1 MFIVGLVW
9 NCFGLNLGLFFG
21 FFFPNKSVYLG
32 VILVMC
38 WFSFTYFFSTQ
49 FCLFWVYFGFI
60 SFFCLVVLPNQF
72 CLFWRCFDLILGLFI
87 WGFIFLFVCSPEL
100 ILLTLVLFRVY
111 SFDYLIYRTY
121 SAYFGV
127 ILSYHWHTKKTRN
140 QTITMNQNSTMNQN
154 RTQSHKSWTQQ
165 QTQPKNKQGNKRTN
179 KKSYC
184 GHTRTKQYK
193 NPEGCKTKV
202 GEISMISLFRLYF
215 VVIFWIP

>member
-1 MFIVGLVW
+1 MLVQFHIFFLYTILFI
-9 NCFGLNLGLFFG
+9 LGLFWFY
-21 FFFPNKSVYLG
+21 FVFLFSCSPQS
-32 VILVMC
+32 IL
-38 WFSFTYFFSTQ
+38 FILA
-49 FCLFWVYFGFI
+49 LFY
-60 SFFCLVVLPNQF
+60 
-72 CLFWRCFDLILGLFI
+72 LILGLFI